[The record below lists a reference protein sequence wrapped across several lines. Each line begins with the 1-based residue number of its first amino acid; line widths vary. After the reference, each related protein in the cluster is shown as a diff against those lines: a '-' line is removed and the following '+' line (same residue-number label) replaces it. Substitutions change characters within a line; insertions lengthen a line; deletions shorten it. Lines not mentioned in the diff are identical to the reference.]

1 MATPGT
7 RPPTSKRQELRQ
19 DRFITLYARAW
30 AFYEENR
37 KLVYGL
43 LVGLV
48 VLVLLIIGYIYYRN
62 QQQAE
67 AERLLGRIVNV
78 YEEGRFQEALEGTGD
93 RVGLLEIADDY
104 GSTQAGNLAAFYAAD
119 AYYQLGEYDG
129 ALEYFQRFDKQQNI
143 IGASAYAGEAAIY
156 EDREEYEQ
164 AAERYRRAALFH
176 ESQATSP
183 RYLLSAARAY
193 EKAGQHDEAI
203 EMYEILQERYPDSE
217 PGQEVARHIA
227 RVRAQQD
234 G

>member
-1 MATPGT
+1 MATPST
-7 RPPTSKRQELRQ
+7 RPTSKRQELRQ

-30 AFYEENR
+30 AFFEENR

-48 VLVLLIIGYIYYRN
+48 VLVLLIIGYVYYRS

-67 AERLLGRIVNV
+67 AERLLGSIVSV
-78 YEEGRFQEALEGTGD
+78 YEEGRYQEALEGTGD
-93 RVGLLEIADDY
+93 RAGLLAVADDY

-119 AYYQLGEYDG
+119 ALYQLGDYDR
-129 ALEYFQRFDKQQNI
+129 ALELFQQFDKQQNLL
-143 IGASAYAGEAAIY
+143 GASAYAGEAAIY

-164 AAERYRRAALFH
+164 AAERYRRAANFY

-193 EKAGQHDEAI
+193 EKAGRYDEAI
-203 EMYEILQERYPDSE
+203 EVYETLRERYPDSAA
-217 PGQEVARHIA
+217 GQEVTQHVA
-227 RVRAQQD
+227 RVRAQQ
-234 G
+234 GS